1 MAKRLLNEIK
11 QTKPITP
18 HALAQL
24 ELMRTSDFAT
34 RAVARVLKPYG
45 ITPVQYN
52 VLRILRGAGGEGLPC
67 GEIADRM
74 ITQAPDITRLLDR
87 MNKLGLL
94 ERKRQELDRRVVVVH
109 ISGKG
114 LELVN
119 SLDTIIQ
126 DHNQSMLHHFTKAQL
141 TALIDLLELARN
153 PPKAR

>member
-1 MAKRLLNEIK
+1 MPKRLLSEIK
-11 QTKPITP
+11 QTKPIAP

-24 ELMRTSDFAT
+24 ELMRTADYVT
-34 RAVARVLKPYG
+34 RAIARVLKPHG

-52 VLRILRGAGGEGLPC
+52 VLRILRGAGAEGLPC

-94 ERKRQELDRRVVVVH
+94 DRKRQEVDRRVVVVH
-109 ISGKG
+109 ISPSG

-119 SLDTIIQ
+119 NLDATIAE
-126 DHNQSMLHHFTKAQL
+126 HNQSMLSHFTKAQL
-141 TALIDLLELARN
+141 MTLIDLLELART
-153 PPKAR
+153 PPKVR